1 MKKVSIEKVTGL
13 SGRPETL
20 VRSYTRDNELTS
32 IHLNITEVV
41 DDTTTD
47 ATVPS
52 GSPDGETEE
61 KVTTYSCTL
70 VSIVSPSHL
79 TIEEIVQVI
88 YRNDLWCYLKSDV
101 LSVLKDTFEVAN
113 YEDLTA
119 ILVAAKYSMADE
131 LACHRKAL
139 LGDPTEFDQLN
150 AFVERCKDMAR
161 AIFPRS

>member
-32 IHLNITEVV
+32 IHLDITEVV
-41 DDTTTD
+41 DDTTD

-79 TIEEIVQVI
+79 TIEDIVQII
-88 YRNDLWCYLKSDV
+88 YRNDLWRYLKSDV
-101 LSVLKDTFEVAN
+101 LSVLRDAFEVTN